1 MQQQIDAFMQY
12 LEVEKRYSE
21 NTQAAYRND
30 LTQFVNFVL
39 RQVQG
44 WDQVKKNLLLSY
56 VSILKQQY
64 APSTVARKVAAIK
77 SFFHFMAH
85 QHYIQDD
92 PTVTLDSPKV
102 EKSLPKILSPQDV
115 EALLNRPA
123 RSSDPKSLRDKA
135 FLELLYASG
144 MRVSE
149 LISLDVKDVD
159 LANRSINC
167 ANNPRN
173 KRTLPLPER
182 AKAALKTYL
191 EQGRPALLRNEKENA
206 LFVNH
211 WGRRLTRQGLWLIIK
226 NHVKAAGLDA
236 SVTPHTL
243 RHSFATHMLRGGANL
258 HAIQKLLGH
267 ANISTTQI
275 YTQVSQEE
283 QDAEPADDAPTEE
296 AQPEDTSERV

>member
-30 LTQFVNFVL
+30 LTQFMDFVS

-44 WDQVKKNLLLSY
+44 WDQVKKDLLLSY
-56 VSILKQQY
+56 VSILKQKY

-159 LANRSINC
+159 LANHSVHC

-191 EQGRPALLRNEKENA
+191 EQGRPALLRNEEENA
-206 LFVNH
+206 LF
-211 WGRRLTRQGLWLIIK
+211 
-226 NHVKAAGLDA
+226 
-236 SVTPHTL
+236 TPHTL

-283 QDAEPADDAPTEE
+283 QDAEPSDDAPTEE